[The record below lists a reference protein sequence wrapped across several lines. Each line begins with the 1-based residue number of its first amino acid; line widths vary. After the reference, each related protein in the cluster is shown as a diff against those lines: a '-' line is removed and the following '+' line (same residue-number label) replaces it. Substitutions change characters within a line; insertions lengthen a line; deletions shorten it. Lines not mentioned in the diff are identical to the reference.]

1 MDTVTARKRLEEM
14 RGELDKSIM
23 VLQGEQPAERS
34 GSDSPQDPADAGSNL
49 SENDRTQAVLA
60 AAKVQ
65 LGAVHDALQRI
76 EHGTYGT
83 CADCGSAIP
92 EGRLDAR
99 PGPHA
104 ASNARPNRTAALAV
118 AVSPA
123 AVQPAAVTLR
133 PLASAHPLR
142 RANCGRPPPG

>member
-1 MDTVTARKRLEEM
+1 MDTDTARKRLDEM

-23 VLQGEQPAERS
+23 VLEGEQPAERG
-34 GSDSPQDPADAGSNL
+34 GSDSPQDPADAGTNL

-65 LGAVHDALQRI
+65 LRAVQDALQRI

-99 PGPHA
+99 PE
-104 ASNARPNRTAALAV
+104 ASRCVKCQAKRDR
-118 AVSPA
+118 
-123 AVQPAAVTLR
+123 
-133 PLASAHPLR
+133 
-142 RANCGRPPPG
+142 GR

>member
-23 VLQGEQPAERS
+23 VLQGEQPAERG
-34 GSDSPQDPADAGSNL
+34 GSDSPQDPADAGTNL

-65 LGAVHDALQRI
+65 LRAVQDALQRI

-99 PGPHA
+99 PDFGPQK
-104 ASNARPNRTAALAV
+104 SKNGNAPRSRSSSSAYSAGAEYTAGI
-118 AVSPA
+118 
-123 AVQPAAVTLR
+123 LR
-133 PLASAHPLR
+133 PSA
-142 RANCGRPPPG
+142 G

>member
-1 MDTVTARKRLEEM
+1 VDTVTARKRLEEM

-23 VLQGEQPAERS
+23 VLQGEQPAERG
-34 GSDSPQDPADAGSNL
+34 GSNSPQDPADAGTNL

-65 LGAVHDALQRI
+65 LRAVQDALQRI

-99 PGPHA
+99 PE
-104 ASNARPNRTAALAV
+104 ASRCVKCQAKRDR
-118 AVSPA
+118 
-123 AVQPAAVTLR
+123 
-133 PLASAHPLR
+133 
-142 RANCGRPPPG
+142 GR

>member
-1 MDTVTARKRLEEM
+1 VDTVTSRKRLEEM

-23 VLQGEQPAERS
+23 VLQGEQPAERG
-34 GSDSPQDPADAGSNL
+34 GSDSPQDPADAGTNL

-65 LGAVHDALQRI
+65 LRAVQDALQRI

-99 PGPHA
+99 PE
-104 ASNARPNRTAALAV
+104 ASRCVKCQAKRDR
-118 AVSPA
+118 
-123 AVQPAAVTLR
+123 
-133 PLASAHPLR
+133 
-142 RANCGRPPPG
+142 GR

>member
-1 MDTVTARKRLEEM
+1 VDTVTARKRLEEM

-23 VLQGEQPAERS
+23 VLQGEQPAEQG
-34 GSDSPQDPADAGSNL
+34 GSDSPQDPADAGTNL

-65 LGAVHDALQRI
+65 LRAVQDALQRI

-99 PGPHA
+99 PE
-104 ASNARPNRTAALAV
+104 ASRCVKCQAKRDR
-118 AVSPA
+118 
-123 AVQPAAVTLR
+123 
-133 PLASAHPLR
+133 
-142 RANCGRPPPG
+142 GR

>member
-23 VLQGEQPAERS
+23 VLQGEQPAERG
-34 GSDSPQDPADAGSNL
+34 GSDSPQDPADAGTNL

-65 LGAVHDALQRI
+65 LRAVQDALQRI

-99 PGPHA
+99 PE
-104 ASNARPNRTAALAV
+104 ASRCVKCQAKRDR
-118 AVSPA
+118 
-123 AVQPAAVTLR
+123 
-133 PLASAHPLR
+133 
-142 RANCGRPPPG
+142 GR